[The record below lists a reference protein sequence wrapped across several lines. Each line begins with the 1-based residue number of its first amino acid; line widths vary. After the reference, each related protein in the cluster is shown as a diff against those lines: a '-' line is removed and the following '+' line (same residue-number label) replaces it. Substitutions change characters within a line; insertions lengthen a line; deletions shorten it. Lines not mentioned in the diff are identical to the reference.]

1 MYNSPM
7 LMSPVVAASHQNKNH
22 DGIISVRYIL
32 LENIYSSDS
41 FLTEHLPV
49 VMNEGGRPEP
59 SVSTNSALP
68 CIAIVSNFTHTG
80 AGMEGSKVACCPLTH
95 GMSAEDNMKR
105 NGLDWNFI
113 ISAVCFFEKSP
124 FLEIVCLVLYYIR
137 NIVK

>member
-1 MYNSPM
+1 M
-7 LMSPVVAASHQNKNH
+7 
-22 DGIISVRYIL
+22 RYIL
-32 LENIYSSDS
+32 FENIHSDS

-80 AGMEGSKVACCPLTH
+80 AGMEVFCPLTH

-113 ISAVCFFEKSP
+113 VSTAFC
-124 FLEIVCLVLYYIR
+124 
-137 NIVK
+137 